1 MTSQVST
8 SRDRTTGSNTT
19 GSSSD
24 LPATFDP
31 RPPVPDQRI
40 QVRQPQQQIL
50 TSTPS
55 GIVTSKQIKTSINIA
70 EIEAP
75 CELDNQLEIP
85 FHETSVEAMFAPSDL
100 KDFSVP
106 PSLGQLSQNKKIIAQ
121 NMPRQ
126 TEIENLIK
134 HLNRKIL
141 RETRLPSS
149 MKDLE
154 AAYNCSSAFRDV
166 INS

>member
-1 MTSQVST
+1 
-8 SRDRTTGSNTT
+8 
-19 GSSSD
+19 
-24 LPATFDP
+24 
-31 RPPVPDQRI
+31 
-40 QVRQPQQQIL
+40 
-50 TSTPS
+50 
-55 GIVTSKQIKTSINIA
+55 
-70 EIEAP
+70 
-75 CELDNQLEIP
+75 
-85 FHETSVEAMFAPSDL
+85 MFAPPDL
-100 KDFSVP
+100 KDFIIP

-141 RETRLPSS
+141 RETRLPGS

-166 INS
+166 APVPEVQQITS